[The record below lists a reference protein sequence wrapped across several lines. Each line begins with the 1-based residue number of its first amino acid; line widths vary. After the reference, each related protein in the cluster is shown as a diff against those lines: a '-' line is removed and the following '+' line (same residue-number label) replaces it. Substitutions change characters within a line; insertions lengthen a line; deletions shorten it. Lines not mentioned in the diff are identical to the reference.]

1 VKHKSKV
8 AGIYMEG
15 VQVAS
20 LEGTVLTLAF
30 TSENNRK
37 AFSGRDALVREV
49 LQERFGVDWRID
61 AVPASRVGSAPTQ
74 APAPAI
80 RPGPAGA
87 TSAPGPSRATSPAPA
102 ASPPRTAPPPRVSQP
117 ATQPA
122 TQPPEPPELPP
133 LPPPPVEESEEVD
146 PDGDADAGAAE
157 SMSGMVL
164 IQRELGGQIIKEIDN
179 T

>member
-1 VKHKSKV
+1 VKLKSRV
-8 AGIYMEG
+8 AGIFMEG

-37 AFSGRDALVREV
+37 AFSGRDAVVREV

-61 AVPASRVGSAPTQ
+61 AVPAGRITSAPAQ
-74 APAPAI
+74 APASAI
-80 RPGPAGA
+80 RPAPIS
-87 TSAPGPSRATSPAPA
+87 SAPGSSRAPSPSPAAPT
-102 ASPPRTAPPPRVSQP
+102 PRTAPTRTAPTRTASRPNVSQ
-117 ATQPA
+117 AV
-122 TQPPEPPELPP
+122 PEPDLPP
-133 LPPPPVEESEEVD
+133 LPPPPMDESEEVD
-146 PDGDADAGAAE
+146 PEGDADAGAE
-157 SMSGMVL
+157 ETMSGMVL